1 MGWVGYV
8 AGAAP
13 DAVVGTKL
21 EHPGCSQLLPA
32 RRSAGLGLVIGA
44 LRVVVALLVGD
55 VLDVVVIGLS
65 DRVDDE
71 QGFTQAL
78 GELLAVVLPMTLH
91 RFRDAVHGVH
101 NAISAGAGVGKEA
114 RNGDAELA
122 AQVEDTDKN
131 GRASCRERVCQY
143 V

>member
-1 MGWVGYV
+1 MIGAACVAMIRPKAMTLTPPSQGVSHRLQCLWMGSVGDLS
-8 AGAAP
+8 GAAP

-21 EHPGCSQLLPA
+21 EHPGGSQLLPS

-78 GELLAVVLPMTLH
+78 RSEEHTSELQSLMRISYAVFCLKKKQKSTLH
-91 RFRDAVHGVH
+91 V
-101 NAISAGAGVGKEA
+101 S
-114 RNGDAELA
+114 
-122 AQVEDTDKN
+122 
-131 GRASCRERVCQY
+131 Y
-143 V
+143 

>member
-1 MGWVGYV
+1 MTLTPPSQGVSHRLQCLWMGSVGDLS
-8 AGAAP
+8 GAAP

-21 EHPGCSQLLPA
+21 EHPGGSQLLPS

-78 GELLAVVLPMTLH
+78 GELLAVVLPMTLLQIG
-91 RFRDAVHGVH
+91 RDTSEHQSLMR
-101 NAISAGAGVGKEA
+101 NTSAFFCFKKE
-114 RNGDAELA
+114 
-122 AQVEDTDKN
+122 
-131 GRASCRERVCQY
+131 
-143 V
+143 

>member
-1 MGWVGYV
+1 MGSVGDLS
-8 AGAAP
+8 GAAP

-21 EHPGCSQLLPA
+21 EHPGGSQLLPLRPRA
-32 RRSAGLGLVIGA
+32 RLGLVIGA

-91 RFRDAVHGVH
+91 PFLDSVQ
-101 NAISAGAGVGKEA
+101 I
-114 RNGDAELA
+114 
-122 AQVEDTDKN
+122 
-131 GRASCRERVCQY
+131 GRAN
-143 V
+143 

>member
-1 MGWVGYV
+1 MGSVGDLS
-8 AGAAP
+8 GAAP

-21 EHPGCSQLLPA
+21 EHPGGSQLLPS

-71 QGFTQAL
+71 QGFTPSL
-78 GELLAVVLPMTLH
+78 GELRSEERRLGTACVSKFST
-91 RFRDAVHGVH
+91 RC
-101 NAISAGAGVGKEA
+101 SAFI
-114 RNGDAELA
+114 
-122 AQVEDTDKN
+122 
-131 GRASCRERVCQY
+131 
-143 V
+143 